1 MPTATGDP
9 KSPSVQ
15 KETAILF
22 PAAGLP
28 GGTAGR
34 RKIETV
40 TIHIKQGQTQVHV
53 GQRILQQHPRAN
65 TGLQMIRRDMLSIQ
79 IEQLVGGTLPD
90 EAIRNAVDK
99 SIVEGERPPCIY
111 GIAFFGVAEFSF
123 HG

>member
-1 MPTATGDP
+1 M
-9 KSPSVQ
+9 
-15 KETAILF
+15 
-22 PAAGLP
+22 P

-99 SIVEGERPPCIY
+99 SIVEGKRPPCIY